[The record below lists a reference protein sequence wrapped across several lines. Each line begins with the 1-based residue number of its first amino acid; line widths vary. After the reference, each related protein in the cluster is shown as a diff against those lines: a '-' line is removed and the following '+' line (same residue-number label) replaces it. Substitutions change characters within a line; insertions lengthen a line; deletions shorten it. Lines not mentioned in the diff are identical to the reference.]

1 MGHRSSLTNGWLA
14 AISIAVCKHTLWCL
28 GRGIW
33 FAGSSAEDATA
44 PGRLGKR
51 IANVSIVATT
61 DTSPLFPT
69 GMEMKVM
76 TARDAKNRFGEFL
89 DSALRE
95 PMVVTKNDLPVGIMI
110 SLEEAKDT
118 LFADFPMEQ
127 EPDTATGFGGK

>member
-1 MGHRSSLTNGWLA
+1 
-14 AISIAVCKHTLWCL
+14 
-28 GRGIW
+28 
-33 FAGSSAEDATA
+33 
-44 PGRLGKR
+44 
-51 IANVSIVATT
+51 
-61 DTSPLFPT
+61 
-69 GMEMKVM
+69 MKVM

-127 EPDTATGFGGK
+127 EPDTATGFGGEVTRPMGRVADETAGLKEPSKPLRMSSKNSCYEFQQNRAG